1 MTGWN
6 LADVFETIA
15 RAQPDAAA
23 LIHAGVTTTWAQ
35 MDRRADGVATALVAG
50 GAVYQDKVA
59 QYLYTGPQYI
69 ESLVATVKAG
79 LVPVNTNYRY
89 GPTELAYLWT
99 NSDAVAVVFHG
110 AFAERCAEVRP
121 QTPLIRTWLWV
132 DDDSGPCP
140 PWAVPF
146 EQAAAMPPTTQPW
159 DRTGEDLF
167 FQYTGGTTGY
177 PKGVMWHQ
185 DDLVQVIDNVG
196 SVRLPEQVDLSV
208 VANRLSVR
216 PPRNMP
222 VAPLMHGTGLLNV
235 LTNLFVG
242 GCAITLASRS
252 FDPIEMLD
260 VIERERVGSM
270 SMIGDAHAKPM
281 LQTLDAWPGRWDISS
296 LRVITSSG
304 VMWAA
309 ETKAGLLRH
318 NDRLVLVD
326 GYGSTEA
333 FGVAVDITTARDRR
347 SKTGRFV
354 ARPTTRV
361 FADEGGGVREVVPG
375 SGERGRLA
383 QTGRMPIG
391 YYKDPEKT
399 AATYPVID
407 GVRYVIPGD
416 WAEVEADGTIKLLGR
431 GSQCINTGGEKVFP
445 EEVEEAL
452 KTHPLV
458 ADAAVVGVPDERFGQ
473 AIVSLV
479 QAADGC
485 TVDESTLV
493 AHVKS
498 LLAGYKAP
506 KRVIVVDTLGRAA
519 NGKLDYRRLT
529 EVALTDP

>member
-15 RAQPDAAA
+15 RAQPDAPA
-23 LIHAGVTTTWAQ
+23 LIHAGRTTTWAQ
-35 MDRRADGVATALVAG
+35 MDRRANGLAATLLAQ
-50 GAVYQDKVA
+50 GAARQDKVA
-59 QYLYTGPQYI
+59 QYLYTGPEYI
-69 ESLVATVKAG
+69 ESLIATVKAG

-99 NSDAVAVVFHG
+99 NADAVAVVFHG
-110 AFAERCAEVRP
+110 AFVERCTAVRP
-121 QTPLIRTWLWV
+121 LAPLVQTWLWV
-132 DDDSGPCP
+132 DDGTGPCP
-140 PWAVPF
+140 DWAIPYETATAHNPTPTPWA
-146 EQAAAMPPTTQPW
+146 
-159 DRTGEDLF
+159 RTGEDLF

-185 DDLVQVIDNVG
+185 HDLVQVIDNVG
-196 SVRLPEQVDLSV
+196 RVRLPEQADLQV
-208 VANRLSVR
+208 IVGRLTGR
-216 PPRNMP
+216 PLRNMP

-235 LTNLFVG
+235 LTNLLVG
-242 GCAITLASRS
+242 GCAITLSSRS
-252 FDPIEMLD
+252 FDPVEMLD
-260 VIERERVGSM
+260 TIERERVGSM
-270 SMIGDAHAKPM
+270 SIIGDAHAKPM
-281 LQTLDAWPGRWDISS
+281 VAALEAQPDRWDISS
-296 LRVITSSG
+296 LRVVTSSG

-309 ETKAGLLRH
+309 ETKAAMLRH
-318 NDRLVLVD
+318 NERVVLVD

-333 FGVAVDITTARDRR
+333 FGVAVDVTTAANRR
-347 SKTGRFV
+347 KTTGRFV
-354 ARPTTRV
+354 ASATTKV
-361 FADEGGGVREVVPG
+361 LADDGSEVVPG

-445 EEVEEAL
+445 EEIEEAL
-452 KTHPLV
+452 KTHPSV

-473 AIVSLV
+473 AIVALV
-479 QAADGC
+479 EPVPGHA
-485 TVDESTLV
+485 VDESALIS
-493 AHVKS
+493 HVKS

-506 KRVIVVDTLGRAA
+506 KRVLPIPMVGRGA

-529 EVALTDP
+529 EVAVQASSN

>member
-1 MTGWN
+1 MSP
-6 LADVFETIA
+6 AD
-15 RAQPDAAA
+15 
-23 LIHAGVTTTWAQ
+23 
-35 MDRRADGVATALVAG
+35 
-50 GAVYQDKVA
+50 
-59 QYLYTGPQYI
+59 
-69 ESLVATVKAG
+69 
-79 LVPVNTNYRY
+79 
-89 GPTELAYLWT
+89 
-99 NSDAVAVVFHG
+99 
-110 AFAERCAEVRP
+110 RP
-121 QTPLIRTWLWV
+121 W
-132 DDDSGPCP
+132 
-140 PWAVPF
+140 
-146 EQAAAMPPTTQPW
+146 E
-159 DRTGEDLF
+159 RTGADLF

-208 VANRLSVR
+208 VAARLSPR

-235 LTNLFVG
+235 LTNLLVG

-281 LQTLDAWPGRWDISS
+281 LQALDSSPGRWDISS

-333 FGVAVDITTARDRR
+333 FGVAVDITTARDRP

-354 ARPTTRV
+354 ARPTTKV
-361 FADEGGGVREVVPG
+361 FADDGREVVPG

-391 YYKDPEKT
+391 YYKDPDKT
-399 AATYPVID
+399 AAAYPVID

-452 KTHPLV
+452 KTHPTV
-458 ADAAVVGVPDERFGQ
+458 ADAAVVGVPDDRFGQ
-473 AIVSLV
+473 AIVALV
-479 QAADGC
+479 EPAADQRA
-485 TVDESTLV
+485 DEPLLI
-493 AHVKS
+493 AHVKG

-506 KRVIVVDTLGRAA
+506 RRVLVVDTLGRAA
-519 NGKLDYRRLT
+519 NGKLDYRQLT
-529 EVALTDP
+529 EVARAAIGL